1 MRIDICFDLEHI
13 QKNDVLLMKMLNKG
27 GSHVGVYV
35 GEQMVLHHQ
44 VGRLSSR
51 DLLDSQMQK
60 SIHKKYRYV
69 EKN

>member
-1 MRIDICFDLEHI
+1 MA
-13 QKNDVLLMKMLNKG
+13 KNIG
-27 GSHVGVYV
+27 CHVGVYV

-51 DLLDSQMQK
+51 DLLDEQMYK
-60 SIHKKYRYV
+60 SIYKRYRHV

>member
-1 MRIDICFDLEHI
+1 
-13 QKNDVLLMKMLNKG
+13 MKMLNKG

>member
-1 MRIDICFDLEHI
+1 MGIANHVGC
-13 QKNDVLLMKMLNKG
+13 
-27 GSHVGVYV
+27 HVGVYV

-51 DLLDSQMQK
+51 DLLDEQMYK
-60 SIHKKYRYV
+60 SIYKRYRHV